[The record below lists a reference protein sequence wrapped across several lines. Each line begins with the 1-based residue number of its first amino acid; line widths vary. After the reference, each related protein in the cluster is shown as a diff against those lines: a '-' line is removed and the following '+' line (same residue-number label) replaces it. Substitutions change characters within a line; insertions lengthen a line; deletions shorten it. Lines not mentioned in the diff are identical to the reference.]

1 MNRREL
7 ISFAMRSQVEDAI
20 ARGVAWLQTT
30 RADSGKW
37 KPYPNMAN
45 SKVSDSVSGLVLH
58 TLHVADPSGLRDLD
72 RDWLSSLPRDPPE
85 ATAMEGDFVVLR
97 GSNIARIDHFKQIE
111 LPWML
116 IATVDAYPSGDVSE
130 KGRAR
135 NWIDAALSEHSVLT
149 ADATTNEWWRAEL
162 LYALKYVRRVAA
174 G

>member
-1 MNRREL
+1 MEEN
-7 ISFAMRSQVEDAI
+7 FVE
-20 ARGVAWLQTT
+20 
-30 RADSGKW
+30 
-37 KPYPNMAN
+37 
-45 SKVSDSVSGLVLH
+45 
-58 TLHVADPSGLRDLD
+58 
-72 RDWLSSLPRDPPE
+72 
-85 ATAMEGDFVVLR
+85 LR
-97 GSNIARIDHFKQIE
+97 GSNNERIDHFKQIE